1 MGDGIEP
8 SFYNRITNSTFD
20 YFFRDSE
27 TGKIDTTLIEEAVG
41 ETTSAEIQKTVKEIL
56 MKRYGPTVI
65 IVGSSVFLGGV
76 FIGYVFSKPYSS
88 SKRRKSKKK

>member
-8 SFYNRITNSTFD
+8 SFFNRFTNSTFD
-20 YFFRDSE
+20 YFFRDRE

-41 ETTSAEIQKTVKEIL
+41 ETTSAEIESTIKKLLIE
-56 MKRYGPTVI
+56 KYGPTVI
-65 IVGSSVFLGGV
+65 LLGSSVFLGGV
-76 FIGYVFSKPYSS
+76 FIGYLVFKPSS

>member
-8 SFYNRITNSTFD
+8 SFYNRITNTTFD
-20 YFFRDSE
+20 WFFRDSE

-41 ETTSAEIQKTVKEIL
+41 ETTSAEIQKTVKELL

-65 IVGSSVFLGGV
+65 IVGSSVFVGGV
-76 FIGYVFSKPYSS
+76 FMGYVFFKPSS